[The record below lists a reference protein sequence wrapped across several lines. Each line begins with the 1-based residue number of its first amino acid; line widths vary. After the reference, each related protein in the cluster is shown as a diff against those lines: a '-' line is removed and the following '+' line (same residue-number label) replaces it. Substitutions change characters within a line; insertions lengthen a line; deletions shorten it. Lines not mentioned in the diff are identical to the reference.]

1 MLFLRRK
8 GKLDKKEKPH
18 PEWMRHDCTQISE
31 LFLNNILNTG
41 GYVGSDVEL
50 CNVKI
55 LDFCFESFYNNE
67 SLNEKIFN

>member
-1 MLFLRRK
+1 
-8 GKLDKKEKPH
+8 
-18 PEWMRHDCTQISE
+18 MRHDCTQISE